1 MHVNPFR
8 TAANEST
15 LSSGE
20 CHMQGVSGGEPIQL
34 RRTVSRLGNARAPL
48 QGIYH
53 RDLKPE
59 NVLLNSGACWE
70 GLRARA
76 RRRCQS
82 HMPGH
87 VSWLLPP
94 RVLALAGVLTLCC
107 LCPSPSGVVQMV
119 TCNCPTLGWERCRA
133 LTRRATCCAPH
144 AARPTTWQVVL
155 GGQEAPRAAHDC
167 MLFSGARWLSCGI
180 WFVTSCGMGL

>member
-59 NVLLNSGACWE
+59 NVLLNSGACLE

-76 RRRCQS
+76 RRQS
-82 HMPGH
+82 MQAGH
-87 VSWLLPP
+87 VSSAIA
-94 RVLALAGVLTLCC
+94 RVK
-107 LCPSPSGVVQMV
+107 
-119 TCNCPTLGWERCRA
+119 LGHRA
-133 LTRRATCCAPH
+133 C
-144 AARPTTWQVVL
+144 
-155 GGQEAPRAAHDC
+155 
-167 MLFSGARWLSCGI
+167 
-180 WFVTSCGMGL
+180 